1 MVLVVDFNTDE
12 VISLEKSLKTK
23 FDFERIEKLTIIYDT
38 EFTYCN
44 LLTVDSIQLYI
55 PQINQNK
62 GLVYLRDKLTKNF
75 NPITY
80 PLTSLGIDARFIDD
94 NSLEYLLGE
103 IYELYESV
111 TEGFSST
118 RMIKCAFNRAIKQGV
133 FDDILAE
140 FNLTPDCL
148 VCKKQ
153 PDKTYFV
160 EINLPKLI
168 IEYLAFFADV
178 DLFKTIGQSWQS
190 IILEADL
197 ESRRVIKSNRKEI
210 GITPIWLNGK
220 LYEIGLSLRDAM
232 NRFPVLSG
240 KGLDNQCRV
249 YQANTTKID
258 IETEEIASKMGL
270 DTRSQ
275 IKANMSLLRE
285 FDPNLFA
292 LYGGTDVLATYNLS
306 VKHQELLD
314 TIRSDFE
321 LPSVEVKDTTGS
333 NVASFI
339 NDLYHKHFNPQQDK
353 VLAKEIQHRKAL
365 AQAKSIQDIEL
376 NSFGIQPLRTV
387 GGLLYTRCQ
396 RYPYIKGLLGDLD
409 MSSCYATRLCS
420 LTIYLGQPIVTTY
433 RGKKY
438 KPTLKEAI
446 EFLTLNCPR
455 DGWLIRVSGK
465 LEKAVNTLVLSDLD
479 FQPKKLKFKT
489 IFDINPGRKSINLFN
504 AYKVSN
510 KEAESTLLTKEIK
523 FGLINADLLDCIKLL
538 PDQWIAEYNEL
549 LVDCV
554 VFVPNEMVCDSLKEL
569 EAKKPFYP
577 EETISESRDDKWCKI
592 DKKQYCQDNLCL
604 AFPIGEY
611 YQKLKS
617 KRSEYKKQ
625 DNPIQEVYKLFLNS
639 GYGAFACEYLA
650 VNNLLAAN
658 QITASPRATAWLMI
672 NALNGFQVITDGCT
686 FNWKNVPLGLKFK
699 KILADNPDY
708 LIDYLPSIESNLSV
722 VNANQEWIDRNF
734 IQHLYNFYD
743 VDTNHIPTS
752 RYCYELKEEV
762 FKDKTGLDV
771 KTAIFTE
778 FYNTGAGNYCKGVNG
793 QQILIDGTEYD
804 FLDEFKKVKARSF
817 KGNDSNLLAWYI
829 DCIKNGYRE
838 PVIYSENQIIKFGD
852 GNREAIKFLE
862 SGLEKIAHPMGFTKT
877 VFKIMKL
884 VTRSQF
890 LFQNEKQLRNFESV
904 NQLGKLDNLSKNVI
918 TKSFWNNI
926 ELERLKPYGV
936 EEIISDLDYH
946 QFAKEHSIGLG
957 FELLALNGKHD
968 NNLKSVREVIADK
981 IKEGK
986 TNFDSTLHISRSLY
1000 LAKNFKYLFA
1010 SLIVLKANE
1019 EHKLKQIL
1027 INSTDEP
1034 TVLVVTKDNV
1044 NEFKDLL
1051 ATPDY

>member
-1 MVLVVDFNTDE
+1 MVYVVDFNSNE
-12 VISLEKSLKTK
+12 AVPLQKPLKNNV
-23 FDFERIEKLTIIYDT
+23 DIDQIEKLKIVYDT
-38 EFTYCN
+38 EFTYSDR
-44 LLTVDSIQLYI
+44 LTIDSIQLYI
-55 PQINQNK
+55 PQINSSK
-62 GLVYLRDKLTKNF
+62 ELVYFRDELSDNF
-75 NPITY
+75 NPISN
-80 PLTSLGIDARFIDD
+80 PLSAFGINAKFIDD
-94 NSLEYLLGE
+94 KSLEYLLGE
-103 IYELYESV
+103 VWEVYETI
-111 TEGFSST
+111 TEGLSST
-118 RMIKCAFNRAIKQGV
+118 KMIKAAFKQAVDQGI
-133 FDDILAE
+133 FNEILTE
-140 FNLTPDCL
+140 FNLSSDCL

-160 EINLPKLI
+160 EINLPKII
-168 IEYLAFFADV
+168 IELEAFFADV
-178 DLFKTIGQSWQS
+178 DLFKIFGKKWQS

-197 ESRRVIKSNRKEI
+197 ESRRVIKTNRKLI

-220 LYEIGLSLRDAM
+220 LYEIGLSFRDAM

-249 YQANTTKID
+249 YQANITKID
-258 IETEEIASKMGL
+258 IETDDIATKMGL
-270 DTRSQ
+270 DSTSE

-285 FDPNLFA
+285 LDPILFA
-292 LYGGTDVLATYNLS
+292 LYGGTDVLATHNLS

-314 TIRSDFE
+314 GIRSDFD
-321 LPSVEVKDTTGS
+321 LSSVEVKDTTGS
-333 NVASFI
+333 NVARFI
-339 NDLYHKHFNPQQDK
+339 NDLYHKHFNPQENK
-353 VLAKEIQHRKAL
+353 AIAKEIQHRKAL
-365 AQAKSIQDIEL
+365 AQAQSIQDVEL

-420 LTIYLGQPIVTTY
+420 LIIYLGQPLITTY

-465 LEKAVNTLVLSDLD
+465 LEKAVNTLILSDLD
-479 FQPKKLKFKT
+479 FKPKKVKFKT

-538 PDQWIAEYNEL
+538 PDDWIEEYFDL

-554 VFVPNEMVCDSLKEL
+554 VFVPNEMVCNSIEEL
-569 EAKKPFYP
+569 EDKKPFYP
-577 EETISESRDDKWCKI
+577 QDSLRESQDDKWCKI
-592 DKKQYCQDNLCL
+592 DKKQYSQDNLCL
-604 AFPIGEY
+604 TFPLGDY

-617 KRSEYKKQ
+617 KRSDYKKQ

-639 GYGAFACEYLA
+639 GYGALACEHLP

-686 FNWKNVPLGLKFK
+686 FNWKNIPLGLKFK
-699 KILADNPDY
+699 EILTKNPDY
-708 LIDYLPSIESNLSV
+708 LIDYQPSIESNLSMID
-722 VNANQEWIDRNF
+722 ANQEWINNNF
-734 IQHLYNFYD
+734 IKHLHNFYN
-743 VDTNHIPTS
+743 VDYNHIPTN
-752 RYCYELKEEV
+752 RYGYELKDEI
-762 FKDKTGLDV
+762 FKDETETDV
-771 KTAIFTE
+771 KTTIFTE
-778 FYNTGAGNYCKGVNG
+778 FYNTGSGNYCKGVDG

-804 FLDEFKKVKARSF
+804 FTDEFKKVKARSF
-817 KGNDSNLLAWYI
+817 KGNDNNLLAWYV

-852 GNREAIKFLE
+852 GNKEAIKFLE
-862 SGLEKIAHPMGFTKT
+862 SGIEKIAHPMGFTKQIY
-877 VFKIMKL
+877 KIMKL
-884 VTRSQF
+884 ITRSQF

-904 NQLGKLDNLSKNVI
+904 NQLGKLDNLSKNVV
-918 TKSFWNNI
+918 TKSFWNSIN
-926 ELERLKPYGV
+926 LEKLKPYGV
-936 EEIISDLDYH
+936 EEIISNIDYH
-946 QFAKEHSIGLG
+946 EFAKEHSIGLG
-957 FELLALNGKHD
+957 FELLALNTTH
-968 NNLKSVREVIADK
+968 NNDIKSVRNVIADK

-986 TNFDSTLHISRSLY
+986 TNFDSTLNLSRSLY
-1000 LAKNFKYLFA
+1000 LARNFKYLFA
-1010 SLIVLKANE
+1010 SLIVLKANAE
-1019 EHKLKQIL
+1019 YQFKQSL
-1027 INSTDEP
+1027 INSIDEP
-1034 TVLVVTKDNV
+1034 TALVVTKDNI
-1044 NEFKDLL
+1044 NKFKDLF